1 MPRLQIG
8 IVGSA
13 EFVVGEDHTAR
24 EMESG
29 ELDILS
35 TPSMMA
41 MMEKAAWTSV
51 QPFLESGDVTVGTLM
66 NVSHESPTPMG
77 MKVECISKLVS
88 IDGRK
93 LSFEVDA
100 YDERGHVGGGMHE
113 RFIVPREKFLSK
125 AESKKS
131 R

>member
-8 IVGSA
+8 VVGSA
-13 EFVVGEDHTAR
+13 EFVVGEAHTAKA
-24 EMESG
+24 MGSG
-29 ELDILS
+29 ELEILS
-35 TPSMMA
+35 TPSMTA
-41 MMEKAAWTSV
+41 LMEEAAWTSV
-51 QPFLESGDVTVGTLM
+51 QQFLESGDVTVGTLM

-93 LSFEVDA
+93 LLFEVDA

-113 RFIVPREKFLSK
+113 RFIVHKEKFLSK

-131 R
+131 K